1 MKSVV
6 WTPKATKQLKKLGD
20 RSAQVAIFEA
30 AGKLAA
36 FPDVV
41 GVKALKEHA
50 HGYRLR
56 VGQYRVLFDVL
67 QTVAVVSIE
76 EVKKRD
82 ERTY

>member
-20 RSAQVAIFEA
+20 RSAQVAILEA

>member
-1 MKSVV
+1 MKSIV

-20 RSAQVAIFEA
+20 RSAQVAILEA